1 MYMEFGSFKRYR
13 KMKKV
18 LQKIADI
25 IYKNLIST
33 KTEETFKVWF
43 DIGMVYNNMMI
54 NKYSI
59 YLN

>member
-1 MYMEFGSFKRYR
+1 
-13 KMKKV
+13 MKKV